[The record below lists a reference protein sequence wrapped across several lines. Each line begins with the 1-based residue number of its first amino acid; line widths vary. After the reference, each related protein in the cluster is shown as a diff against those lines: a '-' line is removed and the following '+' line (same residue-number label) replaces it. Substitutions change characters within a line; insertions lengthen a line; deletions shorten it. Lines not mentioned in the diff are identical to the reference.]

1 MAEAGTVH
9 VQSGN
14 KRTPLLLKKTP
25 GSWFSRRYTTAR
37 VCVSSRSALLI
48 LLWSFVLGL
57 WNGVALNPDLYLR
70 SFVNIF
76 TLAGY
81 GFVAMVTCFSPLAG
95 ILADV
100 RYGRYKT
107 VVRSVFLV
115 LITQA
120 LVAVVG
126 IAIFLVLSSD
136 LHTLVFVLSN
146 VALSVVGF
154 VILTASYISLVI
166 FTANVIQFGMDQLHD
181 SPGEDRTLFIH
192 WYVWVYYLS
201 IFIGQLAWNLA
212 LYVPY
217 SMTFNSYYNIIGYCM
232 LGFIPVSAFVILP
245 ATLCLA
251 RRRRQWFLIEPGQ
264 YNPYKLVYRI
274 TKFARQHKVPM
285 RRSAFTYCEDEVP
298 AGLDLAKEKYGGEF
312 TTEQVE
318 DVKVFYGILKI
329 LFSFGAVFFMDFAAS
344 SVLPM
349 YALHTTAFYTGSDY
363 LPVFNGTLVE
373 DILLKSGLL
382 SPLLTVVCIP
392 VYLCLL
398 RPFISRFVPGML
410 KRMGL
415 AMLLTLLSLVV
426 SFTMDTVAHMQHRN
440 TTACIFQI
448 TIDYTDIPQPALQ
461 TSLLLIIQLTLS
473 ALSHMLIYIAIFEF
487 ICSQAPHPMKGL
499 LIGLFYAIK
508 GLNQS
513 LAALLVVP
521 IIGMEVKHFLFPI
534 SCGFFYYLVN
544 ILLGAIAVLIFV
556 WAAKTYRYRERDE
569 PSNIHR
575 YAEEYYSN
583 PQQEQYYDYD

>member
-1 MAEAGTVH
+1 MEEGTVLDAS

-14 KRTPLLLKKTP
+14 ENTPLLKMTQGLLQTP
-25 GSWFSRRYTTAR
+25 GSWFARRYNTAR
-37 VCVSSRSALLI
+37 VCVSSRSAVII

-70 SFVNIF
+70 SFVINVLF
-76 TLAGY
+76 AGY
-81 GFVAMVTCFSPLAG
+81 GFVAMMMCFSPLAG
-95 ILADV
+95 ILADI
-100 RYGRYKT
+100 RYGRFKA
-107 VVRSVFLV
+107 VVGSVILV
-115 LITQA
+115 LITEP
-120 LVAVVG
+120 LVAVV
-126 IAIFLVLSSD
+126 IVIVLNPLFGMFD
-136 LHTLVFVLSN
+136 T
-146 VALSVVGF
+146 VALSAEIILSIVGF
-154 VILTASYISLVI
+154 VLLTTSYISLVI

-201 IFIGQLAWNLA
+201 IFIGQLAWNLTVQ
-212 LYVPY
+212 LPY
-217 SMTFNSYYNIIGYCM
+217 NMLDKRSYYNIIGYCM
-232 LGFIPVSAFVILP
+232 LGFIPVSALLIVP
-245 ATLCLA
+245 ATLFLT

-274 TKFARQHKVPM
+274 TKFARQHKVPVS
-285 RRSAFTYCEDEVP
+285 RSAFTYCEDEVP
-298 AGLDLAKEKYGGEF
+298 AGLDLAKEKYGGNF

-329 LFSFGAVFFMDFAAS
+329 LFSFGTVFFMDFAAS
-344 SVLPM
+344 SVLPI
-349 YALHTTAFYTGSDY
+349 YALHTTPFTEDG
-363 LPVFNGTLVE
+363 LPINGTLVK

-392 VYLCLL
+392 VYLWLL
-398 RPFISRFVPGML
+398 RSFISRYVPGML

-426 SFTMDTVAHMQHRN
+426 SFTMDIIAHSHTDTTVCMFAK
-440 TTACIFQI
+440 TS
-448 TIDYTDIPQPALQ
+448 DYGIKSVTQ

-473 ALSHMLIYIAIFEF
+473 ALSHMLIYIGVFEF
-487 ICSQAPHPMKGL
+487 ICSQSPHPMKGL

-508 GLNQS
+508 GLNQF
-513 LAALLVVP
+513 LATLLVVP
-521 IIGMEVKHFLFPI
+521 VIVKNFVFPI

-544 ILLGAIAVLIFV
+544 ILLGVIAVLIFV
-556 WAAKTYRYRERDE
+556 WAVKTYRYRERDE

-583 PQQEQYYDYD
+583 PNQEQYYDYD